1 MSDLLADVVRT
12 LSAWS
17 PPDDAQSALRAN
29 YLAHLAA
36 HPNGIWRE
44 GPPEH
49 VTASCFVFD
58 PAGERTLMTLH
69 RKGNFWVQFGGHLER
84 GDATLAGAALREGTE
99 ESGVALRL
107 VGGDLAGAP
116 AIVDL
121 NRHALPPAFGR
132 CREHLDVAFA
142 AVADADAVPAV
153 SDESHDV
160 AWWPLDALPD
170 NVVVDLPVRLPAAVR
185 TLRLAAHS

>member
-12 LSAWS
+12 LSGWT
-17 PPDDAQSALRAN
+17 PPDAGQAALRED
-29 YLAHLAA
+29 YLAHVAE
-36 HPNGIWRE
+36 HPDGIWRE

-49 VTASCFVFD
+49 LTASCFVFD
-58 PAGERTLMTLH
+58 PAGERILMTFH
-69 RKGNFWVQFGGHLER
+69 RKGNFWVQFGGHLEP
-84 GDATLAGAALREGTE
+84 GDTTLAGTALREGTE
-99 ESGVALRL
+99 ESGVDLRL
-107 VGGDLAGAP
+107 VGGGGA
-116 AIVDL
+116 ASVVDL

-142 AVADADAVPAV
+142 AVADADAVPVV

-185 TLRLAAHS
+185 TLRLASHP

>member
-1 MSDLLADVVRT
+1 MSALLADVVRT
-12 LSAWS
+12 LSAWT
-17 PPDDAQSALRAN
+17 PPDDEQSALREN
-29 YLAHLAA
+29 YLAHLAE
-36 HPNGIWRE
+36 HPDGIWRG

-69 RKGNFWVQFGGHLER
+69 RKGNFWVQFGGHLEAA
-84 GDATLAGAALREGTE
+84 DTTLAGAALREGTE
-99 ESGVALRL
+99 ESGVRLRM
-107 VGGDLAGAP
+107 VGGDAP
-116 AIVDL
+116 MVVDL

-185 TLRLAAHS
+185 AFRLATHP